1 MTAVTTM
8 TTLHLKR
15 TTTTF
20 FEMISA
26 AVLLLLL
33 PMFAEV
39 KVAEYLVHFPLV
51 AFA

>member
-26 AVLLLLL
+26 AVLL
-33 PMFAEV
+33 FAEV